1 MKGFF
6 QHLRGTIISGIIFL
20 VPVFVIIVIIQN
32 LFAKLTG
39 FGKQLSSILGIKSVA
54 GVGATTIGTTIVLLL
69 AFYFFGILF
78 RFAMFTRFRS
88 WIDKGLMFIPG
99 YVNYKVKM
107 EEKLMPKVE
116 NRVAALIKT
125 GDLERP
131 GFLVHR
137 EKNKC
142 IVFVPNSP
150 DADSGQVWI
159 VEDHQVK
166 ELGTADAV
174 FVTAIRH
181 SGKNLKI

>member
-1 MKGFF
+1 
-6 QHLRGTIISGIIFL
+6 
-20 VPVFVIIVIIQN
+20 
-32 LFAKLTG
+32 
-39 FGKQLSSILGIKSVA
+39 
-54 GVGATTIGTTIVLLL
+54 
-69 AFYFFGILF
+69 
-78 RFAMFTRFRS
+78 
-88 WIDKGLMFIPG
+88 
-99 YVNYKVKM
+99 
-107 EEKLMPKVE
+107 VE